1 MSPVTDPST
10 GRVTNNVAAHRFE
23 LIEDGLV
30 SFADYRRS
38 PGRLIIDHV
47 EAPPALRG
55 TGSAGRLM
63 EGVARAAREQ
73 GLRITPLCGYAAA
86 WLRRHREHSDLI
98 G

>member
-1 MSPVTDPST
+1 MSRVTGPASEPVTDNGP
-10 GRVTNNVAAHRFE
+10 AHRFE

-30 SFADYRRS
+30 SFADYRRL

-86 WLRRHREHSDLI
+86 WLRRHREHSDLV